1 MKRFIY
7 FSAEWCGPCKILSPI
22 MSEINSKG
30 MPVEKVDVD
39 FNAEFAHKYRVKNIP
54 TVILVNGDREIQRFV
69 GANPANIYENAFKSN

>member
-1 MKRFIY
+1 MKKFIY
-7 FSAEWCGPCKILSPI
+7 FSAEWCGPCKVLAPI

-69 GANPANIYENAFKSN
+69 GSNPASIYENAFKSN